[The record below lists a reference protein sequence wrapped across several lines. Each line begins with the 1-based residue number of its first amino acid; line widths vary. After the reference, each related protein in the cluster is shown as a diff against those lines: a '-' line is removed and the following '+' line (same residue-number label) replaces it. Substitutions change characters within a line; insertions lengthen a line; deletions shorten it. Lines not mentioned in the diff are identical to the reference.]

1 MAHLAFISS
10 SLRRERKSHNVALYF
25 KTYLKENIFS
35 NEEILDLKVYNFA
48 HLEIILKILIISF
61 ISKLLC
67 KKKDLKFQI
76 SNKK

>member
-35 NEEILDLKVYNFA
+35 NEEILDLKQYNFPSF
-48 HLEIILKILIISF
+48 EGIIKTLMTSS
-61 ISKLLC
+61 ISKLF
-67 KKKDLKFQI
+67 KE
-76 SNKK
+76 